1 MYVNLGIYL
10 KVSLRRNSIQP
21 PPGEPL
27 GEVRQKKVLATQN
40 FIRDKMTERA
50 DILWHMFKKM
60 QKVKNEVTGPES
72 IVFGKFLRKRKQTVL
87 FWVLSL

>member
-21 PPGEPL
+21 P
-27 GEVRQKKVLATQN
+27 TQN

-87 FWVLSL
+87 FWVLSLQF